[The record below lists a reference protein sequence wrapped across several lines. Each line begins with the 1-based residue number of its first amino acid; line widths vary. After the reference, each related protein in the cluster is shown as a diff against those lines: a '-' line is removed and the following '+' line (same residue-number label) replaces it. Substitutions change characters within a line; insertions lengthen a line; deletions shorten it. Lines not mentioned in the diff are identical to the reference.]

1 MVAMSDFFGENQQV
15 VHVSW
20 CPCRR
25 QILGELV
32 RINFHLADNIF
43 AAPVLSLPIRKEIE
57 PFIIGVGDV
66 VAEDTPEDRNHLGQ

>member
-32 RINFHLADNIF
+32 KINFHLADNIF
-43 AAPVLSLPIRKEIE
+43 AAPYCRSQFAKRSSHLS
-57 PFIIGVGDV
+57 
-66 VAEDTPEDRNHLGQ
+66 